1 VEIELQYVYRGEEPL
16 LVPTRLAGFPLA
28 GSRATDLLDTYF
40 DTRELDLRRAGCSL
54 RLRRAL
60 DAPQPLLVFKGPAQR
75 RPDGAKEREEI
86 EVPTDRVP
94 GGGAELEAVLEEEG
108 VWQLAQ
114 AASGLDGGLQIQE
127 IGRLANARSSHDYVH
142 GLHRLELTW
151 DRLEYPVGE
160 RQVRLEVEA
169 HSRSSG
175 RYLEQAREELEALFG
190 KALVPA
196 RQGKSRELCVRLYP
210 ELLEAA

>member
-1 VEIELQYVYRGEEPL
+1 LEIELQFLYRGGEPL
-16 LVPTRLAGFPLA
+16 LLPTHLAGFPLA
-28 GSRATDLLDTYF
+28 DSRATDLLDTYF

-54 RLRRAL
+54 RLRQGL
-60 DAPQPLLVFKGPAQR
+60 GAPQPLLVFKGPAQR
-75 RPDGAKEREEI
+75 REDGAKEREEV

-94 GGGAELEAVLEEEG
+94 KDGAELATVLEDEALWETIHR
-108 VWQLAQ
+108 
-114 AASGLDGGLQIQE
+114 ASGLDGLELHE
-127 IGRLANARSSHDYVH
+127 IGRLSNSRSSHDYVH

-160 RQVRLEVEA
+160 REVRVEVEA

-175 RYLEQAREELEALFG
+175 RYLGQAGEELRAIFG
-190 KALVPA
+190 KDLVPA